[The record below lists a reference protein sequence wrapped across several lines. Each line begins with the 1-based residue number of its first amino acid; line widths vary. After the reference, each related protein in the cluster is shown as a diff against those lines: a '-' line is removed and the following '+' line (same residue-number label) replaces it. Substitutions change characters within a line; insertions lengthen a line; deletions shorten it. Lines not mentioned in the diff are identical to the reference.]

1 MTIRPNIRV
10 ETGRKRRAF
19 TLVEVL
25 IASAIAALMMAS
37 LIYGYLMSATRAE
50 WSGYSLAAQSLAQQR
65 LEQTRACK
73 WDPDA
78 VPLVDE
84 LISSQF
90 PVRREILD
98 IPISGTN
105 IVYATNFTTITLV
118 NNDPPLKCI
127 QVDCVWDFRGRRV
140 FTNTV
145 ITYRSP
151 DN

>member
-1 MTIRPNIRV
+1 
-10 ETGRKRRAF
+10 
-19 TLVEVL
+19 
-25 IASAIAALMMAS
+25 MMAS

-65 LEQTRACK
+65 MEQTRACK
-73 WDPDA
+73 WDPEA
-78 VPLVDE
+78 YPPVDE
-84 LISSQF
+84 LTTARF
-90 PVRREILD
+90 PMQREILD

-105 IVYATNFTTITLV
+105 VVYATNFTTITQV
-118 NNDPPLKCI
+118 SSDPPLKCI
-127 QVDCVWDFRGRRV
+127 RVDCTWVFRGKRV